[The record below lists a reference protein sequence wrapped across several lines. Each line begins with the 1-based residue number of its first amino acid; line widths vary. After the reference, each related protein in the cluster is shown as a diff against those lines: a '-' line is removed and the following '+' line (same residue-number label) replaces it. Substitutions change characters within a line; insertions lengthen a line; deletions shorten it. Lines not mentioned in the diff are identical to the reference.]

1 MLRFLIWRTLRPL
14 AAAINGIRQGTTL
27 LYHFNP
33 HNVTTHKSLKE
44 LTEAALL

>member
-14 AAAINGIRQGTTL
+14 AAAINGIRQGSTL

-33 HNVTTHKSLKE
+33 HKVTTHKSYND
-44 LTEAALL
+44 LT